1 MTFVWITL
9 LTRRAGT
16 GGVSILA
23 LTMAV
28 KAGAKV
34 IVTSSSDEK
43 LKRVEELGAWHT
55 INYKRYPDWESE
67 VLKHTNGRGVDL
79 VIEQG
84 GAATLLKSV
93 AAVGKGG
100 QVSQVGLL
108 TTESKGDLGELV
120 NMLIIKACSIV

>member
-1 MTFVWITL
+1 M
-9 LTRRAGT
+9 TRRAGT

-93 AAVGKGG
+93 AAVGKAARCH
-100 QVSQVGLL
+100 
-108 TTESKGDLGELV
+108 KLGCLPP
-120 NMLIIKACSIV
+120 KAKAILGS